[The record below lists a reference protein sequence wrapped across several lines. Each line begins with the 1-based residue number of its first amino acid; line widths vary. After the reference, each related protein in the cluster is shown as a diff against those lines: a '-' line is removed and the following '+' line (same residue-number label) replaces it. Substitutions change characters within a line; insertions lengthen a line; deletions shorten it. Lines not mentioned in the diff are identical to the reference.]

1 MLALPHHLCPLAA
14 SQDLK
19 VFGALWTWPGLDLK
33 KRTIVVVVSDATIAR
48 TGPHPVAGC
57 AATGLDEPP
66 GRHKRSRR
74 SGAECGCTRPGRFS
88 FDRIRSEITFLTLRD
103 SERIAF
109 ASGSALGSNLPRVFA
124 DPSGCQAHFRV
135 FL

>member
-1 MLALPHHLCPLAA
+1 MLALPHNLPPLPA
-14 SQDLK
+14 SQDFK
-19 VFGALWTWPGLDLK
+19 AFGALWTWPGLDVK
-33 KRTIVVVVSDATIAR
+33 KRTLVIEVSDATIAP
-48 TGPHPVAGC
+48 TGPHPVADC

-88 FDRIRSEITFLTLRD
+88 FNGMRSEIAFLTLRD

-109 ASGSALGSNLPRVFA
+109 
-124 DPSGCQAHFRV
+124 
-135 FL
+135 